1 MALINSDEFARTS
14 HENGGEE
21 LKDYEV
27 EINGIATT
35 LRLTDADAL
44 RRGLRKP
51 RKGEE
56 VDEEAVPVADGP
68 PVELK
73 EYTIETE
80 SGIEATVA
88 LTDADAEARGLKDT
102 PKSKQKA
109 APANKAAAPENK
121 AAEPSKRDQIAAQ
134 SFGQA
139 KPKGDA

>member
-1 MALINSDEFARTS
+1 MALINSDEFARTQ
-14 HENGGEE
+14 HDNGGEE

-35 LRLTDADAL
+35 LRLTEADAL

-68 PVELK
+68 PVELQ
-73 EYTIETE
+73 EYTVEGE
-80 SGIEATVA
+80 NGIEATVK
-88 LTDADAEARGLKDT
+88 LTAEDAEARGLKAA

-109 APANKAAAPENK
+109 PANKAATPENK

-134 SFGQA
+134 SFGQT
-139 KPKGDA
+139 KPKGNA